1 MPTLFGINLI
11 GFIQMTIGVA
21 IVAFISVKYLNRK
34 KKNKEN
40 EYTIQNVHVIVGDG
54 SELFHQNVYIKDGMI
69 NDVTDKTLEIKQVQI
84 LDGTGKTLMPGL
96 IDSHTH
102 IQGLNNRSDR
112 DSDRFLDEQIP
123 IIFSECVLPY
133 GITTIKD
140 LCAPKHFIYKLRDQI
155 KSGKIIG
162 PELLVVGPNF
172 TSIKGH
178 PANTLGGNN
187 PWIRKEMALEVST
200 SEQVSVGI
208 DELKAAGVDF
218 LKFTYQGGD
227 YRYFDE
233 KLQINKLDKALMKQI
248 ISEGKENG
256 MLTTAHVFYKED
268 VRELLEAGIYGIEH
282 GIIDE
287 QIEPDDDIIRLWKE
301 SGAHFVPTVNAM
313 TYEKEPM
320 RLVNSIHNLK
330 VLYDAGIPIAM
341 GTDNM
346 LEMLGGDVD
355 HKELAYYV
363 EAGLTPM
370 QAIVLATK
378 NSAEHLGVAERKG
391 MVKPGMEADLILL
404 EKNPAENI
412 SNMQFIEKV
421 FLKGKIV
428 YSQKPIRFYDI
439 PRYTYH
445 DDVKTISYESPDK
458 KTTRQVDVSGYA
470 AEKQMIQTVTHDG
483 LEWSKEIFTL
493 DTNLSV
499 LEWRY
504 HREQDNTDITAIK
517 ENDFINMTGTFKGKR
532 QEKKL
537 KIGDGLWYQQ
547 MDLAMPPFIQS
558 SLNEII
564 FYSIG
569 TGENRGAMGLG
580 EFAAKKIGEEEVS
593 IRDVNYS
600 CVKIKFVL
608 TMFSWACKDITGMT
622 KNRDNWYRAGK
633 AREKIRKFSIR
644 LKHNRII
651 EQVDM
656 FSRKNLMIRIV

>member
-1 MPTLFGINLI
+1 MITIFGINLI
-11 GFIQMTIGVA
+11 GFIQMTIGAA
-21 IVAFISVKYLNRK
+21 IVIFISIKYLNRK
-34 KKNKEN
+34 KNNKKN
-40 EYTIQNVHVIVGDG
+40 EYIIQNVHVIVGDG
-54 SELFHQNVYIKDGMI
+54 SELFHQIVYIKDGI
-69 NDVTDKTLEIKQVQI
+69 IKEVTDKTLEIKQVQI
-84 LDGTGKTLMPGL
+84 IDGTGKTLMPGL
-96 IDSHTH
+96 IDSHIH
-102 IQGLNNRSDR
+102 IQGLNNRSDK
-112 DSDRFLDEQIP
+112 DSDRFLEEQIP
-123 IIFSECVLPY
+123 TIFSERVLPY

-172 TSIKGH
+172 TDPNGH

-200 SEQVSVGI
+200 SEQVSAGI
-208 DELKAAGVDF
+208 DELNAAGVDF

-227 YRYFDE
+227 YWYFDE
-233 KLQINKLDKALMKQI
+233 KLQIRKLDKALMKQI
-248 ISEGKENG
+248 ISEGKEKG

-282 GIIDE
+282 GILDE
-287 QIEPDDDIIRLWKE
+287 QIESDDDIIRVWKE

-346 LEMLGGDVD
+346 LEMLGGDVE

-370 QAIVLATK
+370 QAIMLATK
-378 NSAEHLGVAERKG
+378 NGAEHLGVAERKG
-391 MVKPGMEADLILL
+391 VVKPSMEADLILL

-412 SNMQFIEKV
+412 SNMQFIDKV

-428 YSQKPIRFYDI
+428 YSQKPIKFYDI
-439 PRYTYH
+439 LGYTYP
-445 DDVKTISYESPDK
+445 DDVKTINYESSDK
-458 KTTRQVDVSGYA
+458 KITRQVDISGYA
-470 AEKQMIQTVTHDG
+470 AEKQIVHAVTHDG
-483 LEWSKEIFTL
+483 MDWSKEIFTL

-499 LEWRY
+499 LEWHY
-504 HREQDNTDITAIK
+504 HKEQDNTDITAVK
-517 ENDFINMTGTFKGKR
+517 ENDFIHMTGTFKGKR
-532 QEKKL
+532 QDKKL

-547 MDLAMPPFIQS
+547 MDLAMPAFIQS
-558 SLNEII
+558 SLDEII

-569 TGENRGAMGLG
+569 TGDNRGAMGLG

-593 IRDVNYS
+593 IGDVTYS

-608 TMFSWACKDITGMT
+608 TMFSWAWSGYY
-622 KNRDNWYRAGK
+622 WYDKKSGQLVQNGESKGK
-633 AREKIRKFSIR
+633 Y
-644 LKHNRII
+644 
-651 EQVDM
+651 
-656 FSRKNLMIRIV
+656 IRIQYQVNA

>member
-1 MPTLFGINLI
+1 MPTIFGISLI
-11 GFIQMTIGVA
+11 GFIQMTIGAV
-21 IVAFISVKYLNRK
+21 IVIFILVKYLIRL

-40 EYTIQNVHVIVGDG
+40 EHIIRNVHVIAGDG
-54 SELFHQNVYIKDGMI
+54 SELFHQNVYIKDGI
-69 NDVTDKTLEIKQVQI
+69 IEKVTDKTLEIKQIQI
-84 LDGTGKTLMPGL
+84 IDGTGKTLMPGL
-96 IDSHTH
+96 IDCHIH
-102 IQGLNNRSDR
+102 IQGLHNRSDK
-112 DSDRFLDEQIP
+112 DSDRFIEEQIP
-123 IIFSECVLPY
+123 TIFSERVLPY

-172 TSIKGH
+172 TSPDGH

-200 SEQVSVGI
+200 SEEVSAGI
-208 DELKAAGVDF
+208 DELKAARVDF

-227 YRYFDE
+227 YWYFDE
-233 KLQINKLDKALMKQI
+233 KLQIKKLDKALMKQI
-248 ISEGKENG
+248 ISEGKEKG
-256 MLTTAHVFYKED
+256 MLTTAHASYKED

-282 GIIDE
+282 GILDE
-287 QIEPDDDIIRLWKE
+287 QIESDDDIIRLWKE

-346 LEMLGGDVD
+346 LEMLGGDVE

-370 QAIVLATK
+370 QAIMLATK
-378 NSAEHLGVAERKG
+378 NGAEHLGVAERKG

-412 SNMQFIEKV
+412 SNMQFIDKE
-421 FLKGKIV
+421 FLKGKIA
-428 YSQKPIRFYDI
+428 YSQKPIKFYDI
-439 PRYTYH
+439 PGYTYH
-445 DDVKTISYESPDK
+445 DDVKTISYESSDK
-458 KTTRQVDVSGYA
+458 KITRQVDVSGYA
-470 AEKQMIQTVTHDG
+470 AGKQIIHTVTHDG

-499 LEWRY
+499 LEWHY
-504 HREQDNTDITAIK
+504 HRELDNTDITAVK
-517 ENDFINMTGTFKGKR
+517 EDNFIHMTGAFKGKR
-532 QEKKL
+532 QDKKL
-537 KIGDGLWYQQ
+537 KVSDGLWYQQ
-547 MDLAMPPFIQS
+547 MDLAMPAFIQS
-558 SLNEII
+558 SLDEIL

-569 TGENRGAMGLG
+569 TGDNR
-580 EFAAKKIGEEEVS
+580 AAKKIGEEEVS
-593 IRDVNYS
+593 IGDVSYS

-608 TMFSWACKDITGMT
+608 TMFSWAWSGYY
-622 KNRDNWYRAGK
+622 WYDKKSGQLVQSGESKGK
-633 AREKIRKFSIR
+633 YIKIQY
-644 LKHNRII
+644 
-651 EQVDM
+651 QV
-656 FSRKNLMIRIV
+656 KA

>member
-1 MPTLFGINLI
+1 MITIFGINLI
-11 GFIQMTIGVA
+11 GFIQMTIGAA
-21 IVAFISVKYLNRK
+21 IVIFISIKYLNRK
-34 KKNKEN
+34 KNNKEN
-40 EYTIQNVHVIVGDG
+40 EYIIQNVHVIVGDG
-54 SELFHQNVYIKDGMI
+54 SELFHQIVYIKDGI
-69 NDVTDKTLEIKQVQI
+69 IKEVTDKTLEIKQVQI
-84 LDGTGKTLMPGL
+84 IDGTGKTLMPGL
-96 IDSHTH
+96 IDSHIH
-102 IQGLNNRSDR
+102 IQGLNNRSDK
-112 DSDRFLDEQIP
+112 DSDRFLEEQIP
-123 IIFSECVLPY
+123 TIFSERVLPY

-172 TSIKGH
+172 TDPNGH

-200 SEQVSVGI
+200 SEQVSAGI
-208 DELKAAGVDF
+208 DELNAAGVDF

-227 YRYFDE
+227 YWYFDE
-233 KLQINKLDKALMKQI
+233 KLQIRKLDKALMKQI
-248 ISEGKENG
+248 ISEGKEKG

-282 GIIDE
+282 GILDE
-287 QIEPDDDIIRLWKE
+287 QIESDDDIIRVWKE

-346 LEMLGGDVD
+346 LEMLGGDVE

-370 QAIVLATK
+370 QAIMLATK
-378 NSAEHLGVAERKG
+378 NGAEHLGVAERKG
-391 MVKPGMEADLILL
+391 VVKPSMEADLILL

-412 SNMQFIEKV
+412 SNMQFIDKV

-428 YSQKPIRFYDI
+428 YSQKPIKFYDI
-439 PRYTYH
+439 PGYTYP
-445 DDVKTISYESPDK
+445 DDVKTINYESSDK
-458 KTTRQVDVSGYA
+458 KITRQVDISGYA
-470 AEKQMIQTVTHDG
+470 AEKQIVHAVTHDG
-483 LEWSKEIFTL
+483 MDWSKEIFTL

-499 LEWRY
+499 LEWHY
-504 HREQDNTDITAIK
+504 HKEQDNTDITAVK
-517 ENDFINMTGTFKGKR
+517 ENDFIHMTGTFKGKR
-532 QEKKL
+532 QDKKL

-547 MDLAMPPFIQS
+547 MDLAMPAFIQS
-558 SLNEII
+558 SLDEII

-569 TGENRGAMGLG
+569 TGDNRGAMGLG

-593 IRDVNYS
+593 IGDVTYS

-608 TMFSWACKDITGMT
+608 TMFSWAWSGYY
-622 KNRDNWYRAGK
+622 WYDKKSGQLVQNGESKGK
-633 AREKIRKFSIR
+633 Y
-644 LKHNRII
+644 
-651 EQVDM
+651 
-656 FSRKNLMIRIV
+656 IRIQYQVNA

>member
-1 MPTLFGINLI
+1 MITIFGINLI
-11 GFIQMTIGVA
+11 GFIQMTIGAA
-21 IVAFISVKYLNRK
+21 IVIFISIKYLNRK
-34 KKNKEN
+34 KNNKEN
-40 EYTIQNVHVIVGDG
+40 EYIIQNVHVIVGDG
-54 SELFHQNVYIKDGMI
+54 SELFHQIVYIKDGI
-69 NDVTDKTLEIKQVQI
+69 IKEVTDKTLEIKQVQI
-84 LDGTGKTLMPGL
+84 IDGTGKTLMPGL
-96 IDSHTH
+96 IDSHIH
-102 IQGLNNRSDR
+102 IQGLNNRSDK
-112 DSDRFLDEQIP
+112 DSDRFLEEQIP
-123 IIFSECVLPY
+123 TIFSERVLPY

-172 TSIKGH
+172 TDPNGH

-200 SEQVSVGI
+200 SEQVSAGI
-208 DELKAAGVDF
+208 DELNAAGVDF

-227 YRYFDE
+227 YWYFDE
-233 KLQINKLDKALMKQI
+233 KLQIRKLDKALMKQI
-248 ISEGKENG
+248 ISEGKEKG

-282 GIIDE
+282 GILDE
-287 QIEPDDDIIRLWKE
+287 QIESDDDIIRVWKE

-346 LEMLGGDVD
+346 LEMLGGDVE

-370 QAIVLATK
+370 QAIMLATK
-378 NSAEHLGVAERKG
+378 NGAEHLGVAERKG
-391 MVKPGMEADLILL
+391 VVKPSMEADLILL

-412 SNMQFIEKV
+412 SNMQFIDKV

-428 YSQKPIRFYDI
+428 YSQKPIKFYDI
-439 PRYTYH
+439 LGYTYP
-445 DDVKTISYESPDK
+445 DDVKTINYESSDK
-458 KTTRQVDVSGYA
+458 KITRQVDISGYA
-470 AEKQMIQTVTHDG
+470 AEKQIVHAVTHDG
-483 LEWSKEIFTL
+483 MDWSKEIFTL

-499 LEWRY
+499 LEWHY
-504 HREQDNTDITAIK
+504 HKEQDNTDITAVK
-517 ENDFINMTGTFKGKR
+517 ENDFIHMTGTFKGKR
-532 QEKKL
+532 QDKKL

-547 MDLAMPPFIQS
+547 MDLAMPAFIQS
-558 SLNEII
+558 SLDEII

-569 TGENRGAMGLG
+569 TGDNRGAMGLG

-593 IRDVNYS
+593 IGDVTYS

-608 TMFSWACKDITGMT
+608 TMFSWAWSGYY
-622 KNRDNWYRAGK
+622 WYDKKSRQLVQNGESKGK
-633 AREKIRKFSIR
+633 Y
-644 LKHNRII
+644 
-651 EQVDM
+651 
-656 FSRKNLMIRIV
+656 IRIQYQVNA

>member
-1 MPTLFGINLI
+1 MLTIFGINLI
-11 GFIQMTIGVA
+11 GFIQMTIGAA
-21 IVAFISVKYLNRK
+21 IVIFISVKYLNRK

-40 EYTIQNVHVIVGDG
+40 EYIIQNVHVIVGDG
-54 SELFHQNVYIKDGMI
+54 SELFHQIVYIKDGI
-69 NDVTDKTLEIKQVQI
+69 IKEVTDNTLEIKQVQI
-84 LDGTGKTLMPGL
+84 IDGTGKTLMPGL
-96 IDSHTH
+96 IDSHIH
-102 IQGLNNRSDR
+102 IQGLNNRSDK
-112 DSDRFLDEQIP
+112 DSDRFLEEQIP
-123 IIFSECVLPY
+123 TIFSERVLPY

-172 TSIKGH
+172 TDPNGH

-200 SEQVSVGI
+200 SEEVSAGI

-227 YRYFDE
+227 YWYFDE
-233 KLQINKLDKALMKQI
+233 MLQIKKLDKALMKQI
-248 ISEGKENG
+248 ISEGKEKG

-282 GIIDE
+282 GILDE
-287 QIEPDDDIIRLWKE
+287 QIAPDDDIIKLWKE

-330 VLYDAGIPIAM
+330 VLYDAGITIAM

-346 LEMLGGDVD
+346 LEMLGGDVE

-370 QAIVLATK
+370 QAIMLATK
-378 NSAEHLGVAERKG
+378 NGAEHLGVAERKG

-412 SNMQFIEKV
+412 SNMQFIDKV
-421 FLKGKIV
+421 FLKGKIA
-428 YSQKPIRFYDI
+428 YSQKPIKFYDI
-439 PRYTYH
+439 PGYTYH
-445 DDVKTISYESPDK
+445 DDVRTISYESSDK
-458 KTTRQVDVSGYA
+458 KIMRQVDVSGYA
-470 AEKQMIQTVTHDG
+470 AEKQIIHSVTHDG
-483 LEWSKEIFTL
+483 LDWSKEVFTL

-499 LEWRY
+499 LEWHY
-504 HREQDNTDITAIK
+504 HREQDNTDITAVK
-517 ENDFINMTGTFKGKR
+517 ENDFIHMTGTFKGKR
-532 QEKKL
+532 QDKKV

-547 MDLAMPPFIQS
+547 MDLAMPAFIQS
-558 SLNEII
+558 SLDEII

-569 TGENRGAMGLG
+569 TGDNRGAMGLG

-593 IRDVNYS
+593 IGDATYS
-600 CVKIKFVL
+600 CIKIKFVL
-608 TMFSWACKDITGMT
+608 TMFSWAWSGYYWYDKKSGQLVQSGDSKG
-622 KNRDNWYRAGK
+622 KNI
-633 AREKIRKFSIR
+633 KIQY
-644 LKHNRII
+644 
-651 EQVDM
+651 QV
-656 FSRKNLMIRIV
+656 RV

>member
-1 MPTLFGINLI
+1 MITIFGINLI
-11 GFIQMTIGVA
+11 GFIQMTIGAA
-21 IVAFISVKYLNRK
+21 IVIFISIKYLNRK
-34 KKNKEN
+34 KNNKKN
-40 EYTIQNVHVIVGDG
+40 EYIIQNVHVIVGDG
-54 SELFHQNVYIKDGMI
+54 SELFHQIVYIKDGI
-69 NDVTDKTLEIKQVQI
+69 IKEVTDKTLEIKQVQI
-84 LDGTGKTLMPGL
+84 IDGTGKTLMPGL
-96 IDSHTH
+96 IDSHIH
-102 IQGLNNRSDR
+102 IQGLNNRSDK
-112 DSDRFLDEQIP
+112 DSDRFLEEQIP
-123 IIFSECVLPY
+123 TIFSERVLPY

-172 TSIKGH
+172 TDPNGH

-200 SEQVSVGI
+200 SEQVSAGI
-208 DELKAAGVDF
+208 DELNAAGVDF

-227 YRYFDE
+227 YWYFDE
-233 KLQINKLDKALMKQI
+233 KLQIRKLDKALMKQI
-248 ISEGKENG
+248 ISEGKEKG

-282 GIIDE
+282 GILDE
-287 QIEPDDDIIRLWKE
+287 QIESDDDIIRVWKE

-346 LEMLGGDVD
+346 LEMLGGDVE

-370 QAIVLATK
+370 QAIMLATK
-378 NSAEHLGVAERKG
+378 NGAEHLGVAERKG
-391 MVKPGMEADLILL
+391 VVKPSMEADLILL

-412 SNMQFIEKV
+412 SNMQFIDKV
-421 FLKGKIV
+421 FLKGKIA
-428 YSQKPIRFYDI
+428 YSQKPIKFYDI
-439 PRYTYH
+439 LGYTYP
-445 DDVKTISYESPDK
+445 DDVKTINYESSDK
-458 KTTRQVDVSGYA
+458 KITRQVDISGYA
-470 AEKQMIQTVTHDG
+470 AEKQIVHAVTHDG
-483 LEWSKEIFTL
+483 MDWSKEIFTL

-499 LEWRY
+499 LEWHY
-504 HREQDNTDITAIK
+504 HKEQDNTDITAVK
-517 ENDFINMTGTFKGKR
+517 ENDFIHMTGTFKGKR
-532 QEKKL
+532 QDKKL

-547 MDLAMPPFIQS
+547 MDLAMPAFIQS
-558 SLNEII
+558 SLDEII

-569 TGENRGAMGLG
+569 TGDNRGAMGLG

-593 IRDVNYS
+593 IGDVTYS

-608 TMFSWACKDITGMT
+608 TMFSWAWSGYY
-622 KNRDNWYRAGK
+622 WYDKKSGQLVQNGESKGK
-633 AREKIRKFSIR
+633 Y
-644 LKHNRII
+644 
-651 EQVDM
+651 
-656 FSRKNLMIRIV
+656 IRIQYQVNA

>member
-1 MPTLFGINLI
+1 MPTIFGISLI
-11 GFIQMTIGVA
+11 GFIQMTIGAV
-21 IVAFISVKYLNRK
+21 IVIFILVKYLIRL

-40 EYTIQNVHVIVGDG
+40 EHIIRNVHVIAGDG
-54 SELFHQNVYIKDGMI
+54 SELFHQNVYIKDGI
-69 NDVTDKTLEIKQVQI
+69 IEKVTDKTLEIKQIQI
-84 LDGTGKTLMPGL
+84 IDGTGKTLMPGL
-96 IDSHTH
+96 IDCHIH
-102 IQGLNNRSDR
+102 IQGLHNRSDK
-112 DSDRFLDEQIP
+112 DSDRFIEEQIP
-123 IIFSECVLPY
+123 TIFSERVLPY

-172 TSIKGH
+172 TSPDGH

-200 SEQVSVGI
+200 SEEVSAGI
-208 DELKAAGVDF
+208 DELKAARVDF

-227 YRYFDE
+227 YWYFDE
-233 KLQINKLDKALMKQI
+233 KLQIKKLDKALMKQI
-248 ISEGKENG
+248 ISEGKEKG
-256 MLTTAHVFYKED
+256 MLTTAHASYKED

-282 GIIDE
+282 GILDE
-287 QIEPDDDIIRLWKE
+287 QIESDDDIIRLWKE

-346 LEMLGGDVD
+346 LEMLGGDVE

-370 QAIVLATK
+370 QAIMLATK
-378 NSAEHLGVAERKG
+378 NGAEHLGVAERKG

-412 SNMQFIEKV
+412 SNMQFIDKV
-421 FLKGKIV
+421 FLKGKIA
-428 YSQKPIRFYDI
+428 YSQKPIKFYDI
-439 PRYTYH
+439 PGYTYH
-445 DDVKTISYESPDK
+445 DDVKTISYESSDK
-458 KTTRQVDVSGYA
+458 KITRQVDVSGYA
-470 AEKQMIQTVTHDG
+470 AGKQIIHTVTHDG

-499 LEWRY
+499 LEWHY
-504 HREQDNTDITAIK
+504 HRELDNTDITAVK
-517 ENDFINMTGTFKGKR
+517 EDNFIHMTGAFKGKR
-532 QEKKL
+532 QDKKL
-537 KIGDGLWYQQ
+537 KVSDGLWYQQ
-547 MDLAMPPFIQS
+547 MDLAMPAFIQS
-558 SLNEII
+558 SLDEIL

-569 TGENRGAMGLG
+569 TGDNRGAMGLG

-593 IRDVNYS
+593 IGDVSYS

-608 TMFSWACKDITGMT
+608 TMFSWAWSGYY
-622 KNRDNWYRAGK
+622 WYDKKSGQLVQSGESKGK
-633 AREKIRKFSIR
+633 YIKIQY
-644 LKHNRII
+644 
-651 EQVDM
+651 QV
-656 FSRKNLMIRIV
+656 KA

>member
-1 MPTLFGINLI
+1 MITIFGINLI
-11 GFIQMTIGVA
+11 GFIQMTIGAA
-21 IVAFISVKYLNRK
+21 IVIFISIKYLNRK
-34 KKNKEN
+34 KNNKEN
-40 EYTIQNVHVIVGDG
+40 EYIIQNVHVIVGDG
-54 SELFHQNVYIKDGMI
+54 SELFHQIVYIKDGI
-69 NDVTDKTLEIKQVQI
+69 IKEVTDKTLEIKQVQI
-84 LDGTGKTLMPGL
+84 IDGTGKTLMPGL
-96 IDSHTH
+96 IDSHIH
-102 IQGLNNRSDR
+102 IQGLNNRSDK
-112 DSDRFLDEQIP
+112 DSDRFLEEQIP
-123 IIFSECVLPY
+123 TIFSERVLPY

-172 TSIKGH
+172 TDPNGH

-200 SEQVSVGI
+200 SEQVSAGI
-208 DELKAAGVDF
+208 DELNAAGVDF

-227 YRYFDE
+227 YWYFDE
-233 KLQINKLDKALMKQI
+233 KLQIRKLDKALMKQI
-248 ISEGKENG
+248 ISEGKEKG

-282 GIIDE
+282 GILDE
-287 QIEPDDDIIRLWKE
+287 QIESDDDIIRVWKE

-346 LEMLGGDVD
+346 LEMLGGDVE

-370 QAIVLATK
+370 QAIMLATK
-378 NSAEHLGVAERKG
+378 NGAEHLGVAERKG
-391 MVKPGMEADLILL
+391 VVKPSMEADLILL

-412 SNMQFIEKV
+412 SNMQFIDKV
-421 FLKGKIV
+421 FLKGKIA
-428 YSQKPIRFYDI
+428 YSQKPIKFYDI
-439 PRYTYH
+439 PGYTYP
-445 DDVKTISYESPDK
+445 DDVKTINYESSDK
-458 KTTRQVDVSGYA
+458 KITRQVDISGYA
-470 AEKQMIQTVTHDG
+470 AEKQIVHAVTHDG
-483 LEWSKEIFTL
+483 MDWSKEIFTL

-499 LEWRY
+499 LEWHY
-504 HREQDNTDITAIK
+504 HKEQDNTDITAVK
-517 ENDFINMTGTFKGKR
+517 ENDFIHMTGTFKGKR
-532 QEKKL
+532 QDKKL

-547 MDLAMPPFIQS
+547 MDLAMPAFIQS
-558 SLNEII
+558 SLDEII

-569 TGENRGAMGLG
+569 TGDNRGAMGLG

-593 IRDVNYS
+593 IGDVTYS

-608 TMFSWACKDITGMT
+608 TMFSWAWSGYY
-622 KNRDNWYRAGK
+622 WYDKKSGQLVQNGESKGK
-633 AREKIRKFSIR
+633 Y
-644 LKHNRII
+644 
-651 EQVDM
+651 
-656 FSRKNLMIRIV
+656 IRIQYQVNA